1 LGNTDFGS
9 LMNAVIGDEDGSSIT
24 THPPLVRRQ
33 NRHFRCF
40 SDQSVVPWIAAQA
53 REDAESSPETARKL
67 LVSGTAKTPEN
78 FPRFFSG
85 PVQERC
91 DVER

>member
-1 LGNTDFGS
+1 LRAATILRAPLGVS
-9 LMNAVIGDEDGSSIT
+9 PQSQQPNANNRRLKADG
-24 THPPLVRRQ
+24 
-33 NRHFRCF
+33 
-40 SDQSVVPWIAAQA
+40 
-53 REDAESSPETARKL
+53 SPETARKL